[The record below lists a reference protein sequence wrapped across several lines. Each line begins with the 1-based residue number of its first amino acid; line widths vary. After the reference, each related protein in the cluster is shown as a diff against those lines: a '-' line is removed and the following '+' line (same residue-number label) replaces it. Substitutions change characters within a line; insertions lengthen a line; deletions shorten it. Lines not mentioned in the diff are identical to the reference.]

1 MVWNGTMIGGLSAG
15 TGADLAKLGFPVQS
29 GLTWKV
35 QDLSQTVIQYPP
47 GHQAAA
53 KLVRRYLPA
62 ATMQQVTGLAKIR
75 ILLGTS
81 GYTVTSGASS
91 SGGSSS
97 GGSGSASSVVPSRTA
112 AQDAC
117 S

>member
-1 MVWNGTMIGGLSAG
+1 
-15 TGADLAKLGFPVQS
+15 
-29 GLTWKV
+29 
-35 QDLSQTVIQYPP
+35 
-47 GHQAAA
+47 
-53 KLVRRYLPA
+53 
-62 ATMQQVTGLAKIR
+62 MQQVTGLAKIR

-81 GYTVTSGASS
+81 GYTVTSGTSSSGGSSSGGSS

-97 GGSGSASSVVPSRTA
+97 GGSGSASSAVPSRTA

>member
-1 MVWNGTMIGGLSAG
+1 MIGGLSAG
-15 TGADLAKLGFPVQS
+15 TGGDLAKLGFPVQS

-53 KLVRRYLPA
+53 KLVHRYLPG

-81 GYTVTSGASS
+81 GYTVTSGTSSSGSSS

-97 GGSGSASSVVPSRTA
+97 GGSLVAASSAVPSRTA

>member
-1 MVWNGTMIGGLSAG
+1 M
-15 TGADLAKLGFPVQS
+15 
-29 GLTWKV
+29 
-35 QDLSQTVIQYPP
+35 IQYPP

-53 KLVRRYLPA
+53 KLVHRYLPG

-75 ILLGTS
+75 ILLGTG
-81 GYTVTSGASS
+81 GYTVTSGTSSSGGSSSGGSSSGGSS

-97 GGSGSASSVVPSRTA
+97 GGSGSASSAVPSRTA

>member
-1 MVWNGTMIGGLSAG
+1 M
-15 TGADLAKLGFPVQS
+15 
-29 GLTWKV
+29 
-35 QDLSQTVIQYPP
+35 
-47 GHQAAA
+47 
-53 KLVRRYLPA
+53 RRYLPG

-81 GYTVTSGASS
+81 GYTVTSGTSS

-97 GGSGSASSVVPSRTA
+97 GGSGSASSAVPSRTA